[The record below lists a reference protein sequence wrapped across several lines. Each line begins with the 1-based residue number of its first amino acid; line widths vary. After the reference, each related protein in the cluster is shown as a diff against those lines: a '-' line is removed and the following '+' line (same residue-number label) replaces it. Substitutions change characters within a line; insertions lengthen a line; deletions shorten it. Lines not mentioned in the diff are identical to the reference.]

1 MEVSFCF
8 MKTLERDADHCQ
20 EGFPAICHCVKKVR
34 KSLNSQRS
42 RGRGILRNPGKASPT
57 CGFAE
62 SIRVFRKSHEISP
75 CEIIIFYC
83 DNVIQR
89 IQWSVLTWH
98 ISRSDYLAQE
108 QPCFI
113 HRASRTACSGSPRH
127 HARPCRFSARRPS
140 STLISDSRS
149 TRKRARLAALRPR
162 TAGTGRCTQRSAS
175 PRFVIFPAAVRPDA
189 PCPDS

>member
-1 MEVSFCF
+1 MLYENSR
-8 MKTLERDADHCQ
+8 TRRRSLSSR
-20 EGFPAICHCVKKVR
+20 FPGNLPLRKKGTQ
-34 KSLNSQRS
+34 KPEFTAFSRS
-42 RGRGILRNPGKASPT
+42 RDPAQPGQSVAHLRVCGINK
-57 CGFAE
+57 
-62 SIRVFRKSHEISP
+62 VFRKSHEISP

-83 DNVIQR
+83 DNVIQH
-89 IQWSVLTWH
+89 IQWWVLTWH
-98 ISRSDYLAQE
+98 ISRSDFLAQE